1 MAVVATAVAYG
12 QGVGVGAEGDG
23 GLLRVFA
30 PDGDDAVAADIGVD
44 LVGVQLLEVTD
55 DGIVGKLLVAG
66 GLRMLVQK
74 MSYICI
80 ICHNAINKLQ
90 PFDLFAEE
98 VAAMLEVAE
107 SVVAGC
113 RR

>member
-23 GLLRVFA
+23 GILRVFA

-55 DGIVGKLLVAG
+55 DGIVGELLVAG
-66 GLRMLVQK
+66 GLRMLVEL
-74 MSYICI
+74 MAY
-80 ICHNAINKLQ
+80 ALVINHR
-90 PFDLFAEE
+90 FFLFQSE
-98 VAAMLEVAE
+98 
-107 SVVAGC
+107 
-113 RR
+113 